1 MSGSSTPKS
10 KSKTQAWSDIL
21 PGRQEQHRLKK
32 QAILETAAELIIE
45 AGFQGASVNELARRL
60 NVTKPTLYHYIPS
73 KDDIALEL
81 LNLNF
86 EAADNALKAA
96 NTRRGTGLDRLR
108 FFAGQY
114 AELMATPIGAAA
126 VQIATLPHSE
136 KVRTH
141 LRELFRMVD
150 VSARQFILEGIEDG
164 SIKECDARWIDFLIF
179 GALHWMTRWFHPENE
194 QSASE
199 VADNLFDII
208 EFGIAPRNKPADN
221 PNP

>member
-1 MSGSSTPKS
+1 MSGSSTRKS
-10 KSKTQAWSDIL
+10 KNEAWSNIV
-21 PGRQEQHRLKK
+21 PGREEQHRLKK

-45 AGFQGASVNELARRL
+45 AGFQGASVDELARRL
-60 NVTKPTLYHYIPS
+60 KITKPTLYHYIPS

-86 EAADNALKAA
+86 YAADKALKAA
-96 NTRRGTGLDRLR
+96 NSRRGTGLDRLR
-108 FFAGQY
+108 FFAVQY

-141 LRELFRMVD
+141 LTELFRKVD
-150 VSARQFILEGIEDG
+150 FSARRFIIDGIEDG
-164 SIKECDARWIDFLIF
+164 SIRQCDARWIDFLFF
-179 GALHWMTRWFHPENE
+179 GALHWMTRWFHPEDG

-199 VADNLFDII
+199 VAEKLFEII
-208 EFGIAPRNKPADN
+208 EFGISPRNQAEVD
-221 PNP
+221 

>member
-21 PGRQEQHRLKK
+21 P
-32 QAILETAAELIIE
+32 
-45 AGFQGASVNELARRL
+45 GASVNELARRL

>member
-86 EAADNALKAA
+86 EA
-96 NTRRGTGLDRLR
+96 
-108 FFAGQY
+108 
-114 AELMATPIGAAA
+114 
-126 VQIATLPHSE
+126 ATLPHSE

>member
-1 MSGSSTPKS
+1 MSRS

-73 KDDIALEL
+73 NDDIALEL

-96 NTRRGTGLDRLR
+96 NTRHGTGLERLR
-108 FFAGQY
+108 YFAGQY

-179 GALHWMTRWFHPENE
+179 GALHWMTRWYQPDDEK
-194 QSASE
+194 SASE
-199 VADNLFDII
+199 VADELFDII
-208 EFGIAPRNKPADN
+208 QFGIATRNEADGKPK
-221 PNP
+221 P